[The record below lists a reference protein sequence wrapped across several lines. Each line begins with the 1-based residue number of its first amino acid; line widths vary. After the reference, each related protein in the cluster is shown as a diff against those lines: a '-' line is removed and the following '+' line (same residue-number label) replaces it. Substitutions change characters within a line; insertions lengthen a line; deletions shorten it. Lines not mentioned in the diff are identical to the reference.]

1 MADEKKTPE
10 FNLAS
15 VDPKKVVVLS
25 QKEGNVAKK
34 STFDV
39 DNEMGNKF
47 NMQEWIWKNIDSFT
61 IQDDKLNS
69 FKLKEISGKKDL
81 NVFDRG
87 EIVILFVK
95 K

>member
-1 MADEKKTPE
+1 
-10 FNLAS
+10 
-15 VDPKKVVVLS
+15 
-25 QKEGNVAKK
+25 
-34 STFDV
+34 
-39 DNEMGNKF
+39 MGNKF